1 MVRTPRLFMASLAAI
16 GMAWAV
22 IVSVDARTARA
33 DDGIVIKVGTLA
45 PEGTPWYEVIQ
56 EVGAKWKKAS
66 GGRISFTIFGGGV
79 QGDEA
84 DMIRKMRY
92 DQLQMGAF
100 TSVGLETI
108 TPEMSALWIPLL
120 FQNYEELDYVRSKLD
135 ARLEKALGDKGFVV
149 LNWGDAGWVK
159 YFAKKPIP
167 TLKALQDQTLF
178 TWSGDSKSEEMYK
191 DAGFKVQPLAPTEI
205 LTSLQTG
212 MIEAF
217 PAPATAALANQWFGL
232 AKHMLDIKFAP
243 VVGGTIIT
251 KKAWDGIDRGLQ
263 PTLLKLALE
272 TGAKFTPQI
281 RKLETDAIDAMVKRG
296 LKIYP
301 LTPQADQEWRQLADR
316 FYPKIRGSIV
326 PADLFDEVRRLVA
339 EYRAQ
344 NPAAA
349 KKDAPTPGA
358 AKTDAAKPGAAKKAP
373 PKPASP
379 VKK

>member
-1 MVRTPRLFMASLAAI
+1 MPSTLRRFALSLAAAAI
-16 GMAWAV
+16 GLSV
-22 IVSVDARTARA
+22 IASVDARAPQSG
-33 DDGIVIKVGTLA
+33 DPIVIKVGTLA
-45 PEGTPWYEVIQ
+45 PEGTPWYDVIQ

-79 QGDEA
+79 QGDEP

-92 DQLQMGAF
+92 NQMQMGAF
-100 TSVGLETI
+100 TTVGLETI

-120 FQNYEELDYVRSKLD
+120 FKNYEELDYVRGKLD

-159 YFAKKPIP
+159 YFAKQPIP
-167 TLKALQDQTLF
+167 TLKALQDQKLF
-178 TWSGDSKSEEMYK
+178 TWGGDANSTEMYK
-191 DAGFKVQPLAPTEI
+191 DAGFKVVPLAPTEI

-251 KKAWDGIDRGLQ
+251 KAAWDKIDPALR
-263 PTLLKLALE
+263 PTLMTLARE
-272 TGAKFTPQI
+272 TGTKFTPQI

-296 LKIYP
+296 LKVYT
-301 LTPQADQEWRQLADR
+301 LTPQAEQEWQQMADK
-316 FYPKIRGSIV
+316 FYPKIRGTIV

-339 EYRAQ
+339 EYRALK
-344 NPAAA
+344 PAA
-349 KKDAPTPGA
+349 P
-358 AKTDAAKPGAAKKAP
+358 AKPAA
-373 PKPASP
+373 P
-379 VKK
+379 VKKEPAKPAAPVKK

>member
-1 MVRTPRLFMASLAAI
+1 MPPTLRSFALSLAAAAV
-16 GMAWAV
+16 GLAV
-22 IVSVDARTARA
+22 IAAVDARTPQPG
-33 DDGIVIKVGTLA
+33 DPIVIKVGTLA

-66 GGRISFTIFGGGV
+66 GGRISFTIFPGGV
-79 QGDEA
+79 QGDEP

-92 DQLQMGAF
+92 NQLQMGAF
-100 TSVGLETI
+100 TTVGLETI

-120 FQNYEELDYVRSKLD
+120 FQNYEELDYVRGKLD

-159 YFAKKPIP
+159 YFAKKPVP
-167 TLKALQDQTLF
+167 TLKALQDQKLF
-178 TWSGDSKSEEMYK
+178 TWGGDARSTEMYK
-191 DAGFKVQPLAPTEI
+191 DAGFKIVPLSPTEI

-232 AKHMLDIKFAP
+232 AKHMADIKFAP

-251 KKAWDGIDRGLQ
+251 KAAWDKIDPALR
-263 PTLLKLALE
+263 PTLMTLARE

-281 RKLETDAIDAMVKRG
+281 RKLETDAIGAMVKRG
-296 LKIYP
+296 LQVYKP
-301 LTPQADQEWRQLADR
+301 TPQGEQEWQQLAEK
-316 FYPKIRGSIV
+316 FYPKIRGSLV

-344 NPAAA
+344 KPAAPA
-349 KKDAPTPGA
+349 TPAAP
-358 AKTDAAKPGAAKKAP
+358 AKPAA
-373 PKPASP
+373 P
-379 VKK
+379 VKKEPAKPAAPVKK